1 MRLDFRPLLESFAVV
16 VGFLEVDV
24 NGTLTGAFTVVVVVD
39 DEMFVALETDVAFT
53 VVDDADTFAI
63 VADDEDIVF
72 PVVDNGFSLLLFCF
86 GSVLLAG
93 CESCCVSE
101 AVFFT
106 LVLETVFVMITDAGD
121 DSVSSVYSISGII
134 PIDGF

>member
-1 MRLDFRPLLESFAVV
+1 LRLDFRPLLESFAVV

-24 NGTLTGAFTVVVVVD
+24 NGTLTGAFTVVVVN

-63 VADDEDIVF
+63 VADDEELVF

-101 AVFFT
+101 AVF
-106 LVLETVFVMITDAGD
+106 LALLAVWI
-121 DSVSSVYSISGII
+121 SSHR
-134 PIDGF
+134 